1 MERIRGFCF
10 FRGSGGSIERWCS
23 GASEGVTWML
33 DGGFV
38 GVLGVAWLGC
48 WGWLGWGVGGGLV
61 GVLGVAWLGFWG
73 WLGWVWLGWFGLVW

>member
-33 DGGFV
+33 DGAFV

-48 WGWLGWGVGGGLV
+48 WGWLGWGFGGGLV
-61 GVLGVAWLGFWG
+61 G
-73 WLGWVWLGWFGLVW
+73 FG